1 MEHSFQPTL
10 GALLKAAREHAGYSI
25 RGLAAKSGVDQA
37 NITRI
42 EHGQRTNPQAET
54 VLKLAHAL
62 QVDPGP
68 WLARIGVDPG
78 SVLPTTRTYFRR
90 KLGVDADEA
99 DVLARLV
106 EDYQAGK
113 GGRR

>member
-1 MEHSFQPTL
+1 MEHIINPTL
-10 GALLKAAREHAGYSI
+10 GQMLKDAREQAGYSI
-25 RGLAAKSGVDQA
+25 RGLAAKAGLDQA
-37 NITRI
+37 NVTRI
-42 EHGQRTNPQAET
+42 ENGQRTTPQAET
-54 VLKLAHAL
+54 VLKLARAL
-62 QVDPGP
+62 DVDPGP

-106 EDYQAGK
+106 EDFRAEKEGS
-113 GGRR
+113 R